1 MVQGKYGNL
10 DASVV
15 SYGPCQTPTLNFC
28 VEQHQL
34 ISTFQSE
41 PFWSLRPHVAKHGQR
56 YAADG
61 SIHMCIGSWHSKL
74 YADVHRSAFSWVWAW
89 SQGISTAAACTV
101 SCKRLC
107 SALRQA

>member
-1 MVQGKYGNL
+1 MQGKYGNL

-41 PFWSLRPHVAKHGQR
+41 LFWSLRPHVSKHGQQ
-56 YAADG
+56 YAAAASLPCVRVVAVQATCRCALPSLQLG
-61 SIHMCIGSWHSKL
+61 QAWTPSTRTKQ
-74 YADVHRSAFSWVWAW
+74 YA
-89 SQGISTAAACTV
+89 
-101 SCKRLC
+101 L
-107 SALRQA
+107 